1 MKTVKEYANS
11 VGKSH
16 QAVYKQLNSKKNKER
31 LENHVWKQNG
41 STYLDDVAIDILNE
55 SRQMV
60 QVQHDIQVHN
70 DNEKLKKEV
79 DDLKNKIIDLQDELK
94 SKTEQMTSLLL
105 ENKEKT
111 LLLEQKNDQA
121 EEIKQLKEELDQEKR
136 KGFLARLFGR

>member
-60 QVQHDIQVHN
+60 QVQNDIQVHN

-94 SKTEQMTSLLL
+94 AKTEQMTSLLL